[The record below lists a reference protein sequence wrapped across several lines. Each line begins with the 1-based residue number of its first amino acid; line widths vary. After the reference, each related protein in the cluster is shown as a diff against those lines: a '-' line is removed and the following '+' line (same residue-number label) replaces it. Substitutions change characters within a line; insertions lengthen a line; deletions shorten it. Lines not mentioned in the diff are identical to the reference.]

1 MELKIK
7 ILIIIVQIKKL
18 VYLETQN
25 LCLETSSLFL
35 ENPAIKTIIKIR
47 EVVHYLDKLTIMILF
62 YSEKEIRRI
71 KNLNLREDYLAKVL
85 YSDKNR
91 IMIIIIMDLFLEVVV
106 IIILIKVTKIKEG
119 YLVDKHHLYLEVIIT
134 IIKNKKLQ
142 IYLEDLHFSLI
153 ILMVKITKAIIL
165 EDYFLD

>member
-1 MELKIK
+1 M
-7 ILIIIVQIKKL
+7 
-18 VYLETQN
+18 
-25 LCLETSSLFL
+25 
-35 ENPAIKTIIKIR
+35 
-47 EVVHYLDKLTIMILF
+47 DKLTIMILF

-165 EDYFLD
+165 EDYFLDWFREVYFKILKIKNMKINGEKYMLYWNISLEKL